1 MTAAEQDDDPRLDA
15 LAAEPI
21 DGDDLVLL
29 NSLRAFY
36 DEHDPVPAGLVE
48 RIEFGLTLDALEA
61 EVATLTQLDLAG
73 AGARSAPEAVRA
85 VTFTSDSLTTMVT
98 ITPLEPGSVRVDGWA
113 DPGAGVRVELL
124 RDDGRLETVAD
135 EDGRYV
141 FARVPAGLA
150 KFALH
155 LPAESGGTTVLTPAL
170 EL

>member
-1 MTAAEQDDDPRLDA
+1 MTAAEPHDPVLDA

-21 DGDDLVLL
+21 DSTDLALL
-29 NSLRAFY
+29 DALRSFY

-48 RIEFGLTLDALEA
+48 RVEFGLTLDALEA

-73 AGARSAPEAVRA
+73 AGARSTTEAVRA

-113 DPGAGVRVELL
+113 TPGAGVRVELL
-124 RDDGRLETVAD
+124 RDDGQSETVAD

-141 FARVPAGLA
+141 FERVPAGLA
-150 KFALH
+150 RFALH
-155 LPAESGGTTVLTPAL
+155 LPAAEGGATVLTPAL

>member
-1 MTAAEQDDDPRLDA
+1 MTAAEPHDPVLDA
-15 LAAEPI
+15 LAEEPI
-21 DGDDLVLL
+21 DGTDLALL
-29 NSLRAFY
+29 DSLRAFY

-61 EVATLTQLDLAG
+61 EVATLTQLDLAS
-73 AGARSAPEAVRA
+73 AGARSTPEAVRA

-113 DPGAGVRVELL
+113 TPGAGVRVELL
-124 RDDGRLETVAD
+124 RDDGRSETVAD

-141 FARVPAGLA
+141 FERVPAGLA
-150 KFALH
+150 RFALH
-155 LPAESGGTTVLTPAL
+155 LPAADGGATVLTPAL

>member
-1 MTAAEQDDDPRLDA
+1 MTAAEPHDPVLDA
-15 LAAEPI
+15 LAGEPM
-21 DGDDLVLL
+21 DSTDLALL

-48 RIEFGLTLDALEA
+48 RVEFGLTLDALEA
-61 EVATLTQLDLAG
+61 EVATLTQLDLAS
-73 AGARSAPEAVRA
+73 AGARSTPEAVRA

-113 DPGAGVRVELL
+113 TPGAGVRVELL
-124 RDDGRLETVAD
+124 RDDGRSETVAD
-135 EDGRYV
+135 EDGRFV
-141 FARVPAGLA
+141 FERVPAGLA

-155 LPAESGGTTVLTPAL
+155 LPAASGGATVLTPAL